1 MEIFK
6 PKDTRRVKLEPL
18 FVLICVVLLLQI
30 YQITNTAFA
39 NYQLKK
45 DPTLRVGEVAEDFCY
60 YTTKSLIDGSFTRKM
75 FDEVTY
81 KGLKADS
88 NYFEFKEDEVVKLVK
103 VVGDQCRV
111 LTSSNGRIKGLII
124 TLNKSVKNPLYYRAI
139 QVNEEDEVLDGIENS
154 QN

>member
-6 PKDTRRVKLEPL
+6 PKDSRMIKIEPL
-18 FVLICVVLLLQI
+18 FVLVCVVIILQV
-30 YQITNTAFA
+30 YQISNSVYA

-45 DPTLRVGEVAEDFCY
+45 DPTLRIGEVVEDFCY

-103 VVGDQCRV
+103 VSGDQCRV
-111 LTSSNGRIKGLII
+111 LTASNGRIKGLII
-124 TLNKSVKNPLYYRAI
+124 TLNKSVKNPLYYKAI
-139 QVNEEDEVLDGIENS
+139 QINEEDETLDGSEIS